1 MKIQPLILRKI
12 MEIIN
17 WRDEFS
23 VGVTEMDEQ
32 HKKLLAMINRLI
44 SEQKTLTDQKTI
56 ADLLTGMTDYADE
69 HFRAEEFLM
78 AEYDY
83 DRKAQQEAS
92 HRAFLEKTQSFC
104 TATDLGPNIL
114 SEALL
119 DFLASWLIRHI
130 LTEDMQY
137 KEFFKGKGLS

>member
-1 MKIQPLILRKI
+1 

-23 VGVTEMDEQ
+23 VGVAEMDRQ
-32 HKKLLAMINRLI
+32 HQKLLAMINRLI
-44 SEQKTLTDQKTI
+44 SEQKVLTNPQTI
-56 ADLLTGMTDYADE
+56 GDLLTAMTDYADD
-69 HFRAEEFLM
+69 HFRAEEYLM

-83 DRKAQQEAS
+83 ERKSEQEVA
-92 HRAFLEKTQSFC
+92 HRAFIEKTRSFS
-104 TATDLGPNIL
+104 AAADIGPNIL

-119 DFLASWLIRHI
+119 DYLSTWLIRHI

-137 KEFFKGKGLS
+137 KPFFLSKGLQ

>member
-1 MKIQPLILRKI
+1 

-23 VGVTEMDEQ
+23 VGVAAMDLQ
-32 HKKLLAMINRLI
+32 HRKLLDMINRLI
-44 SEQKTLTDQKTI
+44 AERNVLTDPKTI
-56 ADLLTGMTDYADE
+56 ADLLTGMIDYADE

-83 DRKAQQEAS
+83 ERKSEQELQ
-92 HRAFLEKTQSFC
+92 HKAFIDKTQSFC
-104 TATDLGPNIL
+104 SAADLGPNIL
-114 SEALL
+114 STALL
-119 DFLASWLIRHI
+119 DYLSTWLIRHI

-137 KEFFKGKGLS
+137 KEFFKSKGLS

>member
-1 MKIQPLILRKI
+1 
-12 MEIIN
+12 METIN

-23 VGVTEMDEQ
+23 VGVEVIDGQ

-44 SEQKTLTDQKTI
+44 DERKVLTDPKTI
-56 ADLLTGMTDYADE
+56 AELLTAMTDYAEE

-78 AEYDY
+78 AEYGY
-83 DRKAQQEAS
+83 DKKTLQEAQ
-92 HRAFLEKTQSFC
+92 HRAFIVKTQEFC
-104 TATDLGPNIL
+104 QAGLGPNIL

-119 DFLASWLIRHI
+119 DYLGSWLVNHI

-137 KEFFKGKGLS
+137 KPFFRSKGLS

>member
-1 MKIQPLILRKI
+1 

-23 VGVTEMDEQ
+23 VGIAEMDRQ
-32 HKKLLAMINRLI
+32 HQKLLAMINRLI
-44 SEQKTLTDQKTI
+44 SEQKVLTNPQTI
-56 ADLLTGMTDYADE
+56 ADLLTAMTDYADD
-69 HFRAEEFLM
+69 HFRAEEYLM

-83 DRKAQQEAS
+83 ERKSEQEAA
-92 HRAFLEKTQSFC
+92 HRAFIEKTRSFC
-104 TATDLGPNIL
+104 AAADIGPNIL

-119 DFLASWLIRHI
+119 DYLSTWLIRHI

-137 KEFFKGKGLS
+137 KPFFQSKGLQ

>member
-1 MKIQPLILRKI
+1 

-23 VGVTEMDEQ
+23 VGVAAMDEQ
-32 HKKLLAMINRLI
+32 HKKLLAMINRLVA
-44 SEQKTLTDQKTI
+44 EQKVLTDPKTI
-56 ADLLTGMTDYADE
+56 ADLLTGMTDYADD

-78 AEYDY
+78 AEYGY
-83 DRKAQQEAS
+83 DRKTEQEAA
-92 HRAFLEKTQSFC
+92 HKAFRDKTQSFC
-104 TATDLGPNIL
+104 SAAEMGPNIL

-119 DFLASWLIRHI
+119 RYLGTWLVSHI

-137 KEFFKGKGLS
+137 KDFFKSKGLS

>member
-1 MKIQPLILRKI
+1 
-12 MEIIN
+12 MEIII

-23 VGVTEMDEQ
+23 VGVAEMDQQ

-44 SEQKTLTDQKTI
+44 AEQKMLTDRKTI

-83 DRKAQQEAS
+83 DRKTEQEAQ
-92 HRAFLEKTQSFC
+92 HRAFIEKAQSFSL
-104 TATDLGPNIL
+104 AGNVGPNIL

-119 DFLASWLIRHI
+119 DYLGTWLVGHI

-137 KEFFKGKGLS
+137 KKFFINKGLS